1 MLSHSKTITK
11 FKLKATEK
19 AGDSFS
25 LCYFLLQDS
34 WKHSFIFHFS
44 FHFHQILATFV
55 GLLLQLLFQY
65 FTPSFLLLILLLF
78 LLQVLFFKCFY
89 LFTFF
94 AYYMSCPHFFFY
106 LSPFGKSFPY
116 FVFIYFIHSSM
127 LNRFD
132 NSEDAR

>member
-94 AYYMSCPHFFFY
+94 AYYMSCPHFFFIY
-106 LSPFGKSFPY
+106 LLLVRVFPILSLFYSFKYVKSFWQ
-116 FVFIYFIHSSM
+116 FW
-127 LNRFD
+127 RC
-132 NSEDAR
+132 